1 LKEELKMILNT
12 GKEITIGKIK
22 ACKFFKISKLSKKLN
37 LDVLKL
43 WDTLMEIR
51 KNTIKKTAEEIT
63 EEEKAEINN
72 KATGTILNVIVK
84 EIFEVLYLAEE
95 EINDLVIDLTGL
107 NKKEVAELEISEY
120 IAILKEIITNS
131 GFMGFFKQDK

>member
-1 LKEELKMILNT
+1 MILNT

-22 ACKFFKISKLSKKLN
+22 AGKFFKISKLSKKLN

-84 EIFEVLYLAEE
+84 EIFELLYLAED

-120 IAILKEIITNS
+120 IAILKEIVTNS